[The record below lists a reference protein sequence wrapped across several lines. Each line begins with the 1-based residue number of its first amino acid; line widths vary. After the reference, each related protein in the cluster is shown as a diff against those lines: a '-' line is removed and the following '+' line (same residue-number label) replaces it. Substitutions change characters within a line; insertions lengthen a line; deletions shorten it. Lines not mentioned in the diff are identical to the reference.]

1 MLDPAC
7 EPLINRRGTPDVGL
21 NRCITCG
28 IFAATA
34 FVCLVGGGAV
44 FVPWVFAA
52 CPHELAGV
60 PDVVHGFVP
69 RTVAFGSCL
78 DNESPS
84 DLLDRIN
91 ADVFVFLGDNI
102 YADTASPLIMRWIYN
117 RLSCKPAFQR
127 LVRRTRHVLSIWDDH
142 DYGQNDRGAEYTMK
156 AASQRMFLDFWRIP
170 AASARRR
177 VEGVYGS
184 YTFTDGAVSVVVIML
199 DLRSFRGPLTV
210 CTRAQGWYCPT
221 TAGTMLGDAQWRW
234 LEATLAIGADLVII
248 ASSTQYA
255 VDEYGYET
263 WANFPHEQARLA
275 SLLDPNR
282 TVILSGDVHWGE
294 ISLTRGGLYDIT
306 SSGISQL
313 DANVLP
319 NKYRVG
325 APVVEFNYG
334 VLDLASMTAS
344 VIGRCVNR
352 SPKPYQTLPLFFFD
366 FFSCIPY
373 FFLETSILASRKE
386 KGGKNT

>member
-263 WANFPHEQARLA
+263 WANFPREQARLA

-344 VIGRCVNR
+344 VIGRSGSRAVARLATVR
-352 SPKPYQTLPLFFFD
+352 SPFAPARGL
-366 FFSCIPY
+366 
-373 FFLETSILASRKE
+373 
-386 KGGKNT
+386 